1 LYGFGLEAAMIKRKS
16 SFKQH
21 HNTRSFF
28 FRWHLRKEKSIQF
41 SDRGFTLI
49 EMLVAG
55 VISTV
60 VILVAWSGLVSAMN
74 MSQEAQARS
83 ERQSE
88 LNKALDFMTNEIR
101 MARSIN
107 ASSTLIANGTT
118 VTLPNVVTSAGV
130 NLTSLGSYGTLGLYL
145 ERPTAPNIP
154 AICPVGGPNA
164 GAPPPTPADFDPV
177 VYDIRPSPSGWLQ
190 PRMVARYGRV
200 PAADGTINPCSSPVS
215 SDPMIDALS
224 TTRSSAPTC
233 SGVLSGSGGFY
244 SCVTGKQVD
253 LFFQSNISQVEARQ
267 VSTAVSSRVLDIQ
280 PQTLAATEC
289 PRESTLRS
297 KPGGKSSTIT
307 FVNKRTTTVKVYW
320 LDTNGARVYYFD
332 LAPNGTRNQNT
343 IDKNHWVVTDSSQAC
358 VDIFVAKKNNTTAT
372 IQ

>member
-1 LYGFGLEAAMIKRKS
+1 MKRKS
-16 SFKQH
+16 NFQYNHKKSFP
-21 HNTRSFF
+21 
-28 FRWHLRKEKSIQF
+28 FRWHLRRERSIQF

-49 EMLVAG
+49 EFLVAG
-55 VISTV
+55 VISAV

-107 ASSTLIANGTT
+107 ASSTLTANGTT

-130 NLTSLGSYGTLGLYL
+130 NLANLGSYGTLGLYL

-154 AICPVGGPNA
+154 AICPMGGPNA

-190 PRMVARYGRV
+190 PTMVARYGRV

-224 TTRSSAPTC
+224 ITRSSAPTC

-253 LFFQSNISQVEARQ
+253 LFFQSDISKVEARQ

-289 PRESTLRS
+289 PGESTLRS
-297 KPGGKSSTIT
+297 KVGAKPSNLT
-307 FVNKRTTTVKVYW
+307 FVNQRNASVKVYW
-320 LDTNGARVYYFD
+320 LDYTGARMYYFD
-332 LAPNGTRNQNT
+332 LAPNQVVKQNT
-343 IDKNHWVVTDSSQAC
+343 YDKHHWVVTDSNQAC
-358 VDIFVAKKNNTTAT
+358 VDIFVAKKKDTLAT